1 MPSSSSSSTS
11 TQPSFIT
18 APRQLLSSL
27 APQLMSNRILTNSNS
42 TFSTSSL
49 INRTTTTTTT
59 TNNNSTPTT
68 PPIDLTKLLRLLLP
82 PALGG
87 RAGGLQLNDL
97 LITDPSQINQL
108 LALEL
113 PPPPS
118 QAHQSSSPSPP
129 SPADLSLIDG
139 FQATLPSSLQ
149 SKLNRRRRRAEIG
162 HRILGLDHPDHPN
175 PISLHLKDKL
185 DAERGLIQL
194 ENKGHRRKSS
204 TGYADRPQNPNKRP
218 TRRRKTDHTMIGLS
232 KAQPQPQPLPLPS
245 SSSSSPQNLTE
256 IKEMIPELKLELDQI
271 VQDRENLQ
279 IRKEL
284 ISKDLNEIDLK
295 IIKLNQLKEDLER
308 SMLSLRE
315 EELELIDEYEGVND
329 RLIELQQSLPLPL
342 PLPAQ
347 PNHGLTLP
355 TATREPR
362 ISPTNSRR
370 RRGPAFLPSEHDE
383 LPKNVSFMTLRAHSQ
398 AILALD
404 FSSPYGYLVSSSL
417 DESLQLWDLATGEPI
432 RSLNGHNGI
441 VKCLQ
446 VEEMTCITGGIDGQ
460 IRIWDLDRALEMDS
474 RLEATLTQEERILRN
489 DTAGVSPTDDSQHDT
504 SRTDP
509 CVMKLEGHS
518 RSVTALYFDDTCL
531 VTGSS
536 DKTIRQW
543 DLNTGQAVMTM
554 DILWAMQNPPLP
566 TTKLSSGRQFRNP
579 SSTISDFEFGPS
591 SHVPSVSSWSDR
603 SGRPTL
609 SSNYVPGDDSVEESK
624 LIDTVNQFDTL
635 SLGHEDYIGGI
646 QFWGYALA
654 SGSGDGCVRM
664 WDMRTGQAH
673 RTLVGHTGPI
683 TCLQFDEIHLV
694 SGSTDKSI
702 KIWDL
707 RTGAVT
713 ETIKYSHPITALQF
727 DSRKIMCAAGDT
739 NINVYN
745 RTTLQRS
752 TISLNGHTD
761 TVERLRYFDRYM
773 VTGSKD
779 NTIKA
784 WSI

>member
-1 MPSSSSSSTS
+1 MTS
-11 TQPSFIT
+11 RQQHQHQHQHNRYSPTSIVSA

-27 APQLMSNRILTNSNS
+27 APQLLSNRILSSSNS
-42 TFSTSSL
+42 SHYLSSL
-49 INRTTTTTTT
+49 LNQP
-59 TNNNSTPTT
+59 SSAFSLKPPTP
-68 PPIDLTKLLRLLLP
+68 IELTKLLRLLLP
-82 PALGG
+82 TSLGG
-87 RAGGLQLNDL
+87 RAGVRFNDL
-97 LITDPSQINQL
+97 LITDPNSINQL

-113 PPPPS
+113 PPPNSPS
-118 QAHQSSSPSPP
+118 QAQAQSSSS
-129 SPADLSLIDG
+129 SDLSLIDG
-139 FQATLPSSLQ
+139 FQATLPSSIE
-149 SKLNRRRRRAEIG
+149 SKLNRRRRRAEIS
-162 HRILGLDHPDHPN
+162 HKLLGLDQSDHSD
-175 PISLHLKDKL
+175 PISLRLKDKM
-185 DAERGLIQL
+185 DAERGLISP
-194 ENKGHRRKSS
+194 ENSSSHRRKSS
-204 TGYADRPQNPNKRP
+204 SGYIERPPDPKKRP
-218 TRRRKTDHTMIGLS
+218 NRRRKTDHMIGLS
-232 KAQPQPQPLPLPS
+232 KARPPSPPS
-245 SSSSSPQNLTE
+245 SSSAAKPDPQNIPA
-256 IKEMIPELKLELDQI
+256 IKELIPELKTELAEI

-295 IIKLNQLKEDLER
+295 ILKLNQLKEDLER
-308 SMLSLRE
+308 SMLALRE

-329 RLIELQQSLPLPL
+329 RLVELQDSLPLVNRETSD
-342 PLPAQ
+342 Q
-347 PNHGLTLP
+347 PI
-355 TATREPR
+355 AREAK
-362 ISPTNSRR
+362 ITTTNSRR

-383 LPKNVSFMTLRAHSQ
+383 LPKNVSFMTLRGHSE

-417 DESLQLWDLATGEPI
+417 DESVQLWDLATGESI
-432 RSLNGHNGI
+432 RTLKGHNGM

-446 VEEMTCITGGIDGQ
+446 VEDMTCITGGVDGQ
-460 IRIWDLDRALEMDS
+460 IRMWDLDRAIEFDS
-474 RLEATLTQEERILRN
+474 EDTLNQDEEIIKNRISS
-489 DTAGVSPTDDSQHDT
+489 VSPTDVDHRSDQ
-504 SRTDP
+504 DP

-518 RSVTALYFDDTCL
+518 RSVTALYFDDACL

-554 DILWAMQNPPLP
+554 DILWAIQNPPIP
-566 TTKLSSGRQFRNP
+566 TPKVSSRRQFRNP
-579 SSTISDFEFGPS
+579 SSSISDFEFGTS
-591 SHVPSVSSWSDR
+591 SQVPSASNWSDR
-603 SGRPTL
+603 SRRPTPA
-609 SSNYVPGDDSVEESK
+609 SSYTAGDDLVEEP
-624 LIDTVNQFDTL
+624 IMTDTVNHFD
-635 SLGHEDYIGGI
+635 GHEDYIGGI

-727 DSRKIMCAAGDT
+727 DSRKIMCTAGDT

-779 NTIKA
+779 NTLKI

>member
-1 MPSSSSSSTS
+1 MSSSSTHHRHHQHS
-11 TQPSFIT
+11 RYSPGSIVS
-18 APRQLLSSL
+18 APRQLLTSL
-27 APQLMSNRILTNSNS
+27 APQLMSHRILSSNHP
-42 TFSTSSL
+42 FTSSL
-49 INRTTTTTTT
+49 LNQPSSSSIK
-59 TNNNSTPTT
+59 PP
-68 PPIDLTKLLRLLLP
+68 PPIDLVKVLRLLLP
-82 PALGG
+82 PSLGG
-87 RAGGLQLNDL
+87 RSGLQLSDL
-97 LITDPSQINQL
+97 LITDPNQINQL
-108 LALEL
+108 LALDL
-113 PPPPS
+113 PPPHAHPS
-118 QAHQSSSPSPP
+118 SSSPS
-129 SPADLSLIDG
+129 SPAPSSDISLIDG
-139 FQATLPSSLQ
+139 FQATLPSSVE

-162 HRILGLDHPDHPN
+162 HKLLGLDRADHPH
-175 PISLHLKDKL
+175 PISLRLKDKL
-185 DAERGLIQL
+185 DAERGLIQH
-194 ENKGHRRKSS
+194 ENTASHRRKSS
-204 TGYADRPQNPNKRP
+204 TGYADRNPNPTKRP
-218 TRRRKTDHTMIGLS
+218 TRRRKTDHAMIGLS
-232 KAQPQPQPLPLPS
+232 KTQPLSKPDA
-245 SSSSSPQNLTE
+245 QNLQG
-256 IKEMIPELKLELDQI
+256 IKEMIPELKLELAEI

-295 IIKLNQLKEDLER
+295 ILKLNQLKEDFER
-308 SMLSLRE
+308 SMLALKE
-315 EELELIDEYEGVND
+315 EELELIDEYEGVSD
-329 RLIELQQSLPLPL
+329 RLVEIQESLPLL
-342 PLPAQ
+342 NHELAQ
-347 PNHGLTLP
+347 PTG
-355 TATREPR
+355 REPR
-362 ISPTNSRR
+362 ISSTNSRR

-383 LPKNVSFMTLRAHSQ
+383 LPKNVSFMTLRGHTQ

-404 FSSPYGYLVSSSL
+404 FSTPYGHLVSSSL
-417 DESLQLWDLATGEPI
+417 DESLQLWDLATGESI
-432 RSLNGHNGI
+432 RTLKGHNGM

-446 VEEMTCITGGIDGQ
+446 VEDMTCITGGADGQ
-460 IRIWDLDRALEMDS
+460 IRVWNLDRALDMDYN
-474 RLEATLTQEERILRN
+474 LEGSLTEGEQIVSNE
-489 DTAGVSPTDDSQHDT
+489 TAGVSPTDNSHLPNQDASKL
-504 SRTDP
+504 DP
-509 CVMKLEGHS
+509 CVTKLEGHS
-518 RSVTALYFDDTCL
+518 RSVTALYFDDACL

-566 TTKLSSGRQFRNP
+566 TTKLSARRQFRNP

-591 SHVPSVSSWSDR
+591 NYSPSASSWSDR
-603 SGRPTL
+603 SRRPTL
-609 SSNYVPGDDSVEESK
+609 LSNYRPDGESVEEPR
-624 LIDTVNQFDTL
+624 LLDTMNQLDEL
-635 SLGHEDYIGGI
+635 SLTHEDYIGGI

-707 RTGAVT
+707 RTGVVS

-727 DSRKIMCAAGDT
+727 DSRKIMCAAGDAT
-739 NINVYN
+739 INVYN

-752 TISLNGHTD
+752 SLSLNGHTD

-779 NTIKA
+779 NTIKV

>member
-1 MPSSSSSSTS
+1 MSNHILNSANHSLARSSLLNQSSTIK
-11 TQPSFIT
+11 P
-18 APRQLLSSL
+18 P
-27 APQLMSNRILTNSNS
+27 
-42 TFSTSSL
+42 
-49 INRTTTTTTT
+49 
-59 TNNNSTPTT
+59 
-68 PPIDLTKLLRLLLP
+68 PPIDLSKVLKLILP
-82 PALGG
+82 PSLGG
-87 RAGGLQLNDL
+87 RSGVQFNDL
-97 LITDPSQINQL
+97 LITDPNQINQL

-113 PPPPS
+113 PPANSPS
-118 QAHQSSSPSPP
+118 HAHQSSS
-129 SPADLSLIDG
+129 DISLIDG
-139 FQATLPSSLQ
+139 FQATLPSSIE
-149 SKLNRRRRRAEIG
+149 SKLKRRRRTAEIG
-162 HRILGLDHPDHPN
+162 HKLLGLDRSGHPD
-175 PISLHLKDKL
+175 PISLRLKDRL
-185 DAERGLIQL
+185 DAERGLMNA
-194 ENKGHRRKSS
+194 ENTSSFSQSHRRKSS
-204 TGYADRPQNPNKRP
+204 TGYADRPPNPKNRSG
-218 TRRRKTDHTMIGLS
+218 RRRKTDHVIGFS
-232 KAQPQPQPLPLPS
+232 KTHLASRPDPQDLPA
-245 SSSSSPQNLTE
+245 
-256 IKEMIPELKLELDQI
+256 IKEMIPELKTELAEI

-295 IIKLNQLKEDLER
+295 ILKLNQLKEDLER
-308 SMLSLRE
+308 SMLALKE
-315 EELELIDEYEGVND
+315 EELELIDEYEGMND
-329 RLIELQQSLPLPL
+329 RLVELHESLPLLNPGL
-342 PLPAQ
+342 SQ
-347 PNHGLTLP
+347 PV
-355 TATREPR
+355 TREPR
-362 ISPTNSRR
+362 ISSTISRR

-383 LPKNVSFMTLRAHSQ
+383 LPKNVSFMTLRGHSQ
-398 AILALD
+398 AIVALD

-417 DESLQLWDLATGEPI
+417 DHSVHLWDLATGESI
-432 RSLNGHNGI
+432 RSLNGHNGM

-446 VEEMTCITGGIDGQ
+446 VEDMTCITGGIDGQ
-460 IRIWDLDRALEMDS
+460 IRMWDLDRVIEFDS
-474 RLEATLTQEERILRN
+474 KFKESFTQGEHALRN
-489 DTAGVSPTDDSQHDT
+489 GTDVVSQPDGNQNPDASKY
-504 SRTDP
+504 DP
-509 CVMKLEGHS
+509 CVLKLEGHS
-518 RSVTALYFDDTCL
+518 QSVTALYFDDACL

-554 DILWAMQNPPLP
+554 DILWAIQNPPIP
-566 TTKLSSGRQFRNP
+566 AAKLSSRRQYRNP

-591 SHVPSVSSWSDR
+591 NHVPSASSWSDR
-603 SGRPTL
+603 SRRSALT
-609 SSNYVPGDDSVEESK
+609 NNHVPANDLVDAPLLTDTINAFDS
-624 LIDTVNQFDTL
+624 L

-673 RTLVGHTGPI
+673 RTLIGHTGPI

-694 SGSTDKSI
+694 SGSIDKSI

-713 ETIKYSHPITALQF
+713 ETIKYSHPISALQF

-739 NINVYN
+739 SINVYN

-779 NTIKA
+779 NTVKV